1 MRRLVAAISF
11 AAVAMLTP
19 ACTAGDCPDLVTR
32 ESATSCA
39 ETVVFD
45 GGTYIVVGECVEQP
59 SMGELLGRTTSPSHR
74 RVYTLN
80 DVPPAEAIALVQL
93 EPRCRLTWAYYHEVP
108 RERLR
113 EVGPVPGVAWSP
125 DSSRLVTGGS
135 DGTAKV
141 WRIRETGVRELWSLP
156 AQETTGWIGGVA
168 FSPDGTR
175 VMTGDAGPPS

>member
-59 SMGELLGRTTSPSHR
+59 SMGELLGRTTSPSHQ

-93 EPRCRLTWAYYHEVP
+93 EPRCQLTWAYYHEVP

-113 EVGPVPGVAWSP
+113 EVGRIIDTHPAPECFSVSESPGFRCEDPV
-125 DSSRLVTGGS
+125 
-135 DGTAKV
+135 
-141 WRIRETGVRELWSLP
+141 
-156 AQETTGWIGGVA
+156 
-168 FSPDGTR
+168 
-175 VMTGDAGPPS
+175 